1 MKVGSPGPESGAA
14 EHFEKILKVA
24 SVAGLTPVIMMVSPR
39 GTSHCEIIA
48 DVRLKLNNVTLA
60 AVTMMRRGG
69 ARAHDKHYIN
79 GSLSETRLLLS
90 NIRILIKCVITPQQ
104 H

>member
-24 SVAGLTPVIMMVSPR
+24 SVAGLTPVIMMMSPR
-39 GTSHCEIIA
+39 GTNHCEIIA

-90 NIRILIKCVITPQQ
+90 NIRILIKCVITPQ